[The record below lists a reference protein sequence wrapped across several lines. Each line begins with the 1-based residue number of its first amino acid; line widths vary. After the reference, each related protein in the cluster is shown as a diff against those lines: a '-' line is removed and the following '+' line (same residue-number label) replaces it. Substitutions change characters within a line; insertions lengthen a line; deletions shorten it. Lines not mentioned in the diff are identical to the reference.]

1 MTRSGR
7 LLVLGARLAAARW
20 RLAWRR
26 RHGPAGMLLGGA
38 GALLA
43 WILLAGGA
51 IAFTAVGTTLLAVLA
66 RRGDVDLAVAVAG
79 VVADAATVL
88 AVLAVA
94 AAEETHRGIPP
105 RPLLLLPVRPGD
117 RLLAETISLLLAEP
131 LAAVAWPAA
140 LVLVLGTGQVAPR
153 AALLLAL
160 PAAGLLLFLASLGL
174 AVRRLLLAGGRHRLA
189 TAVLA
194 TGIVFA
200 APAAWLLGSWHEAT
214 NLLRLEGGPWTPGWW
229 VRHACREAL
238 AGRATAILPGGI
250 LLLVSFG
257 LLVLAA
263 REGERP
269 GLPVSRVRRR
279 RPRTLPLAT
288 AWWAARPV
296 VAQWTGNGAA
306 ALLVL
311 LAAHVLARQG
321 LSWPALPRVAGAVA
335 GLILAS
341 APAPLLANLLG
352 TGGHGPL
359 GLLLAGARPGRL
371 LARLATAAVV
381 PAAALVPAV
390 AGVAAWLFPGTGA
403 ATVLAAGAV
412 GALGLGTGAGLLLS
426 VAWPVRLELDVP
438 GISLWPPGPGR
449 WIMVAVQGLALA
461 PFLRAPVAA
470 GAILSVT
477 GGCLAVLAGWHL
489 ARRTLRDRVL
499 DVTESL
505 LT

>member
-7 LLVLGARLAAARW
+7 LVLLAVRLALARW
-20 RLAWRR
+20 RLAWQR
-26 RHGPAGMLLGGA
+26 RHGPAGMLLGGV
-38 GALLA
+38 GTLFA
-43 WILLAGGA
+43 WLLLAGGA
-51 IAFTAVGTTLLAVLA
+51 IAFAAVGTTLFAVLA
-66 RRGDVDLAVAVAG
+66 RRGDTGLAVAVAG
-79 VVADAATVL
+79 AVADAAAVL

-105 RPLLLLPVRPGD
+105 RPLLLLPVGPGD
-117 RLLAETISLLLAEP
+117 RLLAETASLLLAEP

-140 LVLVLGTGQVAPR
+140 LVPVLGAGQVASR

-160 PAAGLLLFLASLGL
+160 PAAGLLLFLAALGL

-189 TAVLA
+189 TAILS

-200 APAAWLLGSWHEAT
+200 APAAWLLGSWREAT

-229 VRHACREAL
+229 IRHACREAL
-238 AGRATAILPGGI
+238 AGHGAALLPGGI
-250 LLLVSFG
+250 LLLVAFG

-263 REGERP
+263 RGGDHPAIPGAGRP
-269 GLPVSRVRRR
+269 R
-279 RPRTLPLAT
+279 RPPRKFPLAT

-296 VAQWTGNGAA
+296 VAQWMGNGAA

-321 LSWPALPRVAGAVA
+321 IPWPALPRVAGGLA

-341 APAPLLANLLG
+341 APAPLFANLLG
-352 TGGHGPL
+352 TGSRGVL

-371 LARLATAAVV
+371 LARLALAATVPAVV
-381 PAAALVPAV
+381 LVPAV
-390 AGVAAWLFPGTGA
+390 TGIAAWLLPATGA
-403 ATVLAAGAV
+403 ALVLAAGTV
-412 GALGLGTGAGLLLS
+412 GALGLGAGTGLLLS
-426 VAWPVRLELDVP
+426 VAWPVRADLDVP
-438 GISLWPPGPGR
+438 GASLWPVGPTR
-449 WIMVAVQGLALA
+449 WIMVAVQGLALV
-461 PFLRAPVAA
+461 PFLWGSAIP
-470 GAILSVT
+470 GAVLAVT
-477 GGCLAVLAGWHL
+477 VGCLAVLGGWHL
-489 ARRTLRDRVL
+489 AGRVLHGRVL

>member
-1 MTRSGR
+1 MTRSAR
-7 LLVLGARLAAARW
+7 LLLLGTRLAAARW

-26 RHGPAGMLLGGA
+26 RHGPAGILLGGA

-43 WILLAGGA
+43 WILLVAGA
-51 IAFTAVGTTLLAVLA
+51 LAFTAVGTTLVAVLA
-66 RRGDVDLAVAVAG
+66 RRGDGDLAIAVAG
-79 VVADAATVL
+79 TVADAAAIL
-88 AVLAVA
+88 SVLAVA

-105 RPLLLLPVRPGD
+105 RPLLLLPVRAGD

-140 LVLVLGTGQVAPR
+140 LVLVLGAGQVAPR

-160 PAAGLLLFLASLGL
+160 PAAGLLIFLASLGL
-174 AVRRLLLAGGRHRLA
+174 AVRRILLAGGRHRPV

-200 APAAWLLGSWHEAT
+200 APAAWLLGGWREAA

-229 VRHACREAL
+229 IRHACREAL
-238 AGRATAILPGGI
+238 AGRGTALLPGGI

-263 REGERP
+263 RADERP
-269 GLPVSRVRRR
+269 GPAPPHARG
-279 RPRTLPLAT
+279 RPPRALPLAA

-321 LSWPALPRVAGAVA
+321 FPWPTLPRAAGALA

-352 TGGHGPL
+352 AGGRGPL

-371 LARLATAAVV
+371 LARLA
-381 PAAALVPAV
+381 AAAACPAIILVPV
-390 AGVAAWLFPGTGA
+390 AAAVAAWLLPGTGA
-403 ATVLAAGAV
+403 GLVLAAVAV
-412 GALGLGTGAGLLLS
+412 GALGLGAGAGFLLS
-426 VAWPVRLELDVP
+426 VAWPVRLDPDLP
-438 GISLWPPGPGR
+438 GVSLWPAGPGR

-461 PFLRAPVAA
+461 PFLRGPATA
-470 GAILSVT
+470 GSLLSVA
-477 GGCLAVLAGWHL
+477 GGCIAVLAGWHL
-489 ARRTLRDRVL
+489 ARRMLRGRVL
-499 DVTESL
+499 EVTESL